1 MSQQIN
7 HFENEEN
14 KYLEPN
20 FHEVNVCYVLH
31 RVDIKEVHCT
41 FFYFFQLIFKKVSS
55 TYNFNISFTTF

>member
-7 HFENEEN
+7 NFENEEN

-41 FFYFFQLIFKKVSS
+41 FFIFLS
-55 TYNFNISFTTF
+55 